1 MKKCPY
7 CAEEIQDTALKCR
20 FCGEMLCKE
29 ESTTTR
35 IINVCPRCSKEYDNS
50 WKVCL
55 QCRVPLV
62 RRETEEIDTSPI
74 IICPTC
80 KSSNVEKIDS
90 GGATLAFGLL
100 GLGYHVVKGTLGK
113 SFICK
118 DCSYKW

>member
-7 CAEEIQDTALKCR
+7 CAEEIQDEAIKCKH
-20 FCGEMLCKE
+20 CGEMLTKKE
-29 ESTTTR
+29 LPKKIAAT
-35 IINVCPRCSKEYDNS
+35 CPQCSKEYDNS

-90 GGATLAFGLL
+90 GGATFSIRFIGAWLSC
-100 GLGYHVVKGTLGK
+100 GK
-113 SFICK
+113 RNIGEVI
-118 DCSYKW
+118 YL

>member
-7 CAEEIQDTALKCR
+7 CAEEIQDEAIKCKH
-20 FCGEMLCKE
+20 CGEMLTKKE
-29 ESTTTR
+29 LPKKIAAT
-35 IINVCPRCSKEYDNS
+35 CPQCSKEYDNS